1 MVTQSW
7 LLIKCVVMKRGYSD
21 RLAELEVRLMD
32 QERRTGSGF
41 DAAGFARERRKMFV
55 AVKDP
60 RRAWTRRY
68 W

>member
-1 MVTQSW
+1 
-7 LLIKCVVMKRGYSD
+7 MKRGYSD

-32 QERRTGSGF
+32 QGRRAGSGF

>member
-1 MVTQSW
+1 
-7 LLIKCVVMKRGYSD
+7 MKRSYSD
-21 RLAELEVRLMD
+21 RLTELEVRLMN
-32 QERRTGSGF
+32 QERRAGSGF

-60 RRAWTRRY
+60 RRAWTRKL

>member
-1 MVTQSW
+1 
-7 LLIKCVVMKRGYSD
+7 MKRGYSE

-32 QERRTGSGF
+32 QERRAGSGF

-55 AVKDP
+55 AVNDP